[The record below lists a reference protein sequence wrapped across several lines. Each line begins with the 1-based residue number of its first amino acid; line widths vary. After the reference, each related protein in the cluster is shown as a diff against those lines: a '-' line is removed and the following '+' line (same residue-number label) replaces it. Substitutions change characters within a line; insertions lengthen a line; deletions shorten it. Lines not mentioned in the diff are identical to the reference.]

1 LHCAN
6 FFMYRMR
13 TMYQSVGV
21 LRTFYARILIH
32 SIADM
37 VDSANQFVQMN
48 VVRHMLVCGYSTA
61 LKQPQYAVHAK
72 LENLFHSSLNQLRE
86 LRRQRLAVVWRPR
99 NFKAWFCSYVLL
111 TFPDILVGSPCS
123 IAPPSLD
130 LGERTVISH
139 KTPTLEKKVH
149 SVDTSDSN
157 LEILAM
163 TLSGVKIS
171 IEQL

>member
-1 LHCAN
+1 MWCVICL
-6 FFMYRMR
+6 Y
-13 TMYQSVGV
+13 V
-21 LRTFYARILIH
+21 
-32 SIADM
+32 
-37 VDSANQFVQMN
+37 VD
-48 VVRHMLVCGYSTA
+48 STA

-171 IEQL
+171 AEQL